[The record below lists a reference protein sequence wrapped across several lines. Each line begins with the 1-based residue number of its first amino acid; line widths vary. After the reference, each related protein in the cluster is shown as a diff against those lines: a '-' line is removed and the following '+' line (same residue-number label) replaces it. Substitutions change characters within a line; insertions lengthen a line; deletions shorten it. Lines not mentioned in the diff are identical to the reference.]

1 MKRTVYLFG
10 LNHRSADVA
19 VRESFALSDAEC
31 RVCDVIPL
39 DAAITEALI
48 LSTCNR
54 VEILAVGEGEGVR
67 QKVLECWAGQCGRSC
82 DELAPHVYMHE
93 GTDAVLH
100 LFRVASGLDSLVL
113 GEPQILGQLK
123 DAYRKALEQKASK
136 VILNRLLHK
145 AFMTAKR
152 VRTETGV
159 ASSAVSVSYAAVSL
173 ARRIF
178 GDLQGK
184 TVLVVGA
191 GEMAELAATH
201 LAEGQGA
208 HLAFTNRTYE
218 RAMVLAT
225 RFKGSSFPF
234 DELPVRLEEA
244 DIVISSTGA
253 PEPVITLEMMR
264 PVMKKRRDKPLFC
277 IDIAVPRDVEDAVS
291 TLDEVYLYN
300 IDDLSEVVASNRAA
314 RQGEARKAEGIVADE
329 AERFCAWMHSL
340 GLQGTIADIVH
351 RSESIMEEELEKT
364 LRRIGPVTPE
374 TAEALRLMIA
384 AMAKKLN
391 HDPITYLKRR
401 YTEEDTGMRLVTLAR
416 SLFNLDGEN
425 VPDDAHLGRKRRP

>member
-1 MKRTVYLFG
+1 MERSVFLFG

-19 VRESFALSDAEC
+19 IREAFALSDPAC
-31 RVCDVIPL
+31 RVCDVVPL
-39 DAAITEALI
+39 DAEIPEALV

-54 VEILAVGEGEGVR
+54 VEILVVGEGSAVR
-67 QKVLECWAGQCGRSC
+67 RKVLEGWAGKCGHSC
-82 DELAPHVYMHE
+82 DTLAPHVYMHE
-93 GTDAVLH
+93 GAEAVAH

-123 DAYRKALEQKASK
+123 DAYRKALEEKSSKA
-136 VILNRLLHK
+136 ILNRLLHK

-178 GDLQGK
+178 GDLRGK

-191 GEMAELAATH
+191 GEMAELAAAH

-208 HLAFTNRTYE
+208 RLAFTNRTYE
-218 RAMVLAT
+218 RALALAA
-225 RFKGSSFPF
+225 RFKGSAFVF
-234 DELPVRLEEA
+234 EALPKRLEEA

-253 PEPVITLEMMR
+253 SEPVITLAMMR
-264 PVMKKRRDKPLFC
+264 PVMKKRRDNPLFC
-277 IDIAVPRDVEDAVS
+277 IDIAVPRDVEDAVN
-291 TLDEVYLYN
+291 TLDAVYLYN
-300 IDDLSEVVASNRAA
+300 IDDLSEVVEANRAA
-314 RQGEARKAEGIVADE
+314 RREEALKAEDIIIDE
-329 AERFCAWMHSL
+329 AGRFCAWMDSL
-340 GLQGTIADIVH
+340 GLQGTIADIVR

-364 LRRIGPVTPE
+364 LRRIGPVPPE
-374 TAEALRLMIA
+374 TADALRQMA
-384 AMAKKLN
+384 TAMAKKMN

-401 YTEEDTGMRLVTLAR
+401 YTEEETGMRLVTLAR
-416 SLFNLDGEN
+416 SLFNLDKEQA
-425 VPDDAHLGRKRRP
+425 PDDAHLGRKKRP